1 MTNFKQINV
10 WGKVADEEAKADK
23 KILDMVSRLGGLDEY
38 LEENIRL
45 KRKQPK
51 IKYI

>member
-1 MTNFKQINV
+1 MTYYKQINV
-10 WGKVADEEAKADK
+10 WNEVADEEAKADK
-23 KILDMVSRLGGLDEY
+23 KILDIVNRLGGLDKD

>member
-1 MTNFKQINV
+1 MTYYKQINV
-10 WGKVADEEAKADK
+10 WNEVADEEAKADK
-23 KILDMVSRLGGLDEY
+23 KILDIVSRLGGLEEDLDE
-38 LEENIRL
+38 NTKP